1 MSFGRCVQAFGAQG
15 EPAAG
20 QSSLAASGLTHE
32 VACLAAAAIAPS
44 SRRTYSASEA
54 KYIEFCTRYNCAALP
69 GTDIVLSYYAASL
82 TRSLRPSSVRT
93 YMSAIRN
100 LHMELGLDYP
110 SGPACLLSRVM
121 KGVGRST
128 GGTRTRLP
136 ITTPILRSLCQC
148 LVNSKIRH
156 PHMGRWRSDSVIRY
170 LHANPADILQISQR
184 L

>member
-32 VACLAAAAIAPS
+32 VFCLAAAAITPS

-54 KYIEFCTRYNCAALP
+54 KFCTRYNCAALP

-136 ITTPILRSLCQC
+136 ITTLVWRSLCQC

-156 PHMGRWRSDSVIRY
+156 PHMGRWRSDS
-170 LHANPADILQISQR
+170 LHTL
-184 L
+184 